1 MSALAEANPTPNL
14 WSLRRSDV
22 IIERAMNVTVFML
35 FASVGMLWASQPVSP
50 VPPPDGPVFEVW
62 IGKYIS
68 AGALVVAVIAALV
81 LLRRYRLVTKI
92 LRHGET
98 VRGIVDNLEN
108 YTYTNRDSSTGSTSS
123 RRYYWATLRY
133 PWDGAERTVTVKL
146 PNSGFT
152 YGLVKGHETD
162 LIVLRSLPHKPLI
175 RSVYLGRR
183 G

>member
-1 MSALAEANPTPNL
+1 MSALAEANPIPNL

-22 IIERAMNVTVFML
+22 IIERAMNVTGFML
-35 FASVGMLWASQPVSP
+35 IASAGMLWASQPVSP
-50 VPPPDGPVFEVW
+50 TPPPDGPVFEVW
-62 IGKYIS
+62 VGKYIA
-68 AGALVVAVIAALV
+68 AGALVVAVIAGLV
-81 LLRRYRLVTKI
+81 LLRRWLLVTKI

-98 VRGIVDNLEN
+98 IRGVVDNLEIH
-108 YTYTNRDSSTGSTSS
+108 TYTRRDSTTRSTSTH
-123 RRYYWATLRY
+123 RYYWATLRY

-152 YGLVKGHETD
+152 FGLVKGQETD

-175 RSVYLGRR
+175 RAVYFRR